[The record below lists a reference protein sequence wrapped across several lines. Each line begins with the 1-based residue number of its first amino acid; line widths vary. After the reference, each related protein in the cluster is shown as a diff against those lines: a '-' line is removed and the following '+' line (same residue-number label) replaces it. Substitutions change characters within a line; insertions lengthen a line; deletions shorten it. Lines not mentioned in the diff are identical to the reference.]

1 MTFAS
6 LSVHICIFRHFQVCQ
21 ILSQIIQK
29 RHFFWDFFN
38 YLFSS
43 KKTQSSDFHYDFWWV
58 YWSETQKKMKNIN
71 LVTLWLHISFSDI
84 IIASQKMP
92 NFSLEKLRR
101 QQSWCVR
108 HHDDDEKIYQK
119 EGNFRC
125 WWSLL
130 WLN

>member
-43 KKTQSSDFHYDFWWV
+43 KKTQSSDFHYDFLV
-58 YWSETQKKMKNIN
+58 SLLERDTEKNEKYQPCHTMVAYKLQRHHHRITKNAEFQPWKTTAAAELMCAASRRRRKN
-71 LVTLWLHISFSDI
+71 LP
-84 IIASQKMP
+84 K
-92 NFSLEKLRR
+92 RR
-101 QQSWCVR
+101 Q
-108 HHDDDEKIYQK
+108 
-119 EGNFRC
+119 FP
-125 WWSLL
+125 LL
-130 WLN
+130 MISALT